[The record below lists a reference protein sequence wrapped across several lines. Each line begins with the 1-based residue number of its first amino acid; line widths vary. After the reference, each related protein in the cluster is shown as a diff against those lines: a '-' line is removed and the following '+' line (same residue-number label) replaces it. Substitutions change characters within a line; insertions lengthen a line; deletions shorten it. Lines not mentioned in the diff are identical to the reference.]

1 MLFVPGALLPVA
13 HYKPSRLGSRESCV
27 SCGRQE
33 WKRLPEHLRTAQLTP
48 LPRTAS
54 LKNPASTAHCRRVC
68 SAHEPCSSSRDKQ
81 RALMALTLLS
91 LVAQVQ
97 RETNKAWL
105 QLCQCTNQGE
115 RFEKTD
121 GHRSEGRKAA
131 PYGLQHSMIRS
142 ICTMPAPLEALYYH

>member
-54 LKNPASTAHCRRVC
+54 TTRCRGVR

-91 LVAQVQ
+91 LVVQVH

-105 QLCQCTNQGE
+105 QLRQYTNKGE
-115 RFEKTD
+115 HFEKTD
-121 GHRSEGRKAA
+121 RCRSEGRKAA
-131 PYGLQHSMIRS
+131 PYGLQHGMIRS
-142 ICTMPAPLEALYYH
+142 ICTMPASPEALYYH